1 MRADGFLMQSCNY
14 EISILN
20 NIPSFWQTK
29 EKDNLCMNDGGNMV
43 VAQKTRKDSTLLFNT
58 IPAYSYF
65 LFLILNVQR
74 ESAKSDI

>member
-1 MRADGFLMQSCNY
+1 
-14 EISILN
+14 
-20 NIPSFWQTK
+20 
-29 EKDNLCMNDGGNMV
+29 MNDGGNMV

-74 ESAKSDI
+74 ESAKSDIWEKDETWYSLN

>member
-14 EISILN
+14 EISIHKQYSRFLAN
-20 NIPSFWQTK
+20 
-29 EKDNLCMNDGGNMV
+29 KDNLCINDGGNMV

>member
-1 MRADGFLMQSCNY
+1 MRGDGFLMQSCNY

-20 NIPSFWQTK
+20 NIPSFRQT
-29 EKDNLCMNDGGNMV
+29 KDNLCMNDGGNMV